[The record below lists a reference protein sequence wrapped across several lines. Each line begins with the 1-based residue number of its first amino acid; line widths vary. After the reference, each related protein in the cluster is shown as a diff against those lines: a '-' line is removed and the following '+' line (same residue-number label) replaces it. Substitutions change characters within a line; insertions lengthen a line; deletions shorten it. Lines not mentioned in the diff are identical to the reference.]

1 MFWKALGWII
11 LKLMG
16 WHTVYQVPAGIK
28 KAVLVA
34 APHTSNWDFPICMAA
49 LKVMN
54 VKFKFLGKIELFTGP
69 MGWLFYALGGVPVDR
84 SKHNSMV
91 EAMAQVIKDADE
103 LILLIPP
110 EGTRSAVTEW
120 KTGFYHVARL
130 AGVPILPGY
139 LDYKKKEAGIAEPF
153 HLKGEFDADLAE
165 IKAFYRTI
173 TPLYPEK
180 WKV

>member
-1 MFWKALGWII
+1 
-11 LKLMG
+11 
-16 WHTVYQVPAGIK
+16 
-28 KAVLVA
+28 
-34 APHTSNWDFPICMAA
+34 MAA
-49 LKVMN
+49 LKMMD
-54 VKFKFLGKIELFTGP
+54 VKYKYLAKDSLFKGP
-69 MGWLFYALGGVPVDR
+69 FGWLFYALGGVPVDR

-91 EAMAQVIKDADE
+91 EAMAKVLIDADD
-103 LILLIPP
+103 LIVLIPP

-139 LDYKKKEAGIAEPF
+139 LDYAKKEAGIAEPF
-153 HLKGEFDADLAE
+153 HLQGDFDEDLNE

-173 TPLYPEK
+173 TPKYPEK